1 MPIIEIK
8 INSIDLDCH
17 IPAIS
22 AMNRFMLNLTH
33 DFPLKSFFK
42 KESIIEITRLDPIL
56 VIQSQSGEKYE
67 CIAGARAVKLFMEYE
82 IQTCSANLIEVTDV
96 TQIIKVAIRQNIL
109 PLIYWPVALSKR
121 ASCFKFINELRKCLP
136 PQYKKF
142 IPSTSVLK
150 KKLTLNN
157 SEGRS
162 TSVKLSALEDLIATI
177 GSEQ

>member
-1 MPIIEIK
+1 MDSNTLEIYLEN
-8 INSIDLDCH
+8 IQLNSS
-17 IPAIS
+17 IPAIT
-22 AMNRFMLNLTH
+22 AMNQYMLNLSH
-33 DFPLKSFFK
+33 DFPFKAFFK
-42 KESIIEITRLDPIL
+42 KENIKDIAGLDPIL
-56 VIQSQSGEKYE
+56 VIQSPSSEKYE

-136 PQYKKF
+136 PQYKKL

-150 KKLTLNN
+150 KKLNINN

-162 TSVKLSALEDLIATI
+162 TSVKLSALEELIASI
-177 GSEQ
+177 G

>member
-1 MPIIEIK
+1 MPIIEIN

-82 IQTCSANLIEVTDV
+82 IQTCVANLIETTDV

-109 PLIYWPVALSKR
+109 PLIYWPVALPNS
-121 ASCFKFINELRKCLP
+121 ANCFKFINKLRNCLP
-136 PQYKKF
+136 PKYKDL
-142 IPSTSVLK
+142 IPNATDLRRKTNITNSQGRSNSK
-150 KKLTLNN
+150 KK
-157 SEGRS
+157 SD
-162 TSVKLSALEDLIATI
+162 LEDLIATF
-177 GSEQ
+177 GSEK

>member
-1 MPIIEIK
+1 
-8 INSIDLDCH
+8 
-17 IPAIS
+17 
-22 AMNRFMLNLTH
+22 MNRFMLNLTH